1 MKKLLTILALGAL
14 LLTSIQADKVKR
26 AKTHKQVNKNKVRKT
41 AVRKEVYDDHR
52 RDENLKTA
60 AKVAAGVAIGAA
72 VVNSNDEPAPAE

>member
-26 AKTHKQVNKNKVRKT
+26 ANTHKQVNKNKVHKT
-41 AVRKEVYDDHR
+41 AVRKEAYDDHR